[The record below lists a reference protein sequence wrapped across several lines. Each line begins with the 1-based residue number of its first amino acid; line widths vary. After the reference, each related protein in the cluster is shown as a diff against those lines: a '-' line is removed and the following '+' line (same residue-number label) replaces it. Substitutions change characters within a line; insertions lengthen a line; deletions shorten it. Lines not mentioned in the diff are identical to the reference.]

1 MTFLRNRTLAQ
12 WALYLLGGMVVI
24 LLAEYYVLR
33 YRVERLEEIEEK
45 KDYARTI
52 QLSGQQIALLVN
64 DWQNGDTKVA
74 ARVLSM
80 LNEQEHRLETLRD
93 GGRIEGTDVIIDGL
107 SRLPRITFDQLF
119 KTWTAYSSHVR
130 KLVTNGPFT
139 QTEETDSTEIAG
151 PVMLP
156 AQWLTLSLWFDRLEA
171 DLTEQAVGR
180 KRSVEGWALG
190 FILFDIVFLCLVYW
204 AFRRFV
210 VGPIRDLKSDVRDFR
225 QKEPAFENEIG
236 QVTREVNNLLEQLK
250 DARDFVTSIAS
261 GNLDIDYRS
270 LDENHLEGKNALA
283 DALITMQN
291 KLKDMSVEEQRRQ
304 WANEGLAKFV
314 DILRSS
320 DDNIARLADRIISA
334 LVKYTGSNQGG
345 FYVLNDDDEND
356 IHLELVSLFAFDIK
370 KHQRQRLK
378 LGEGLLGQAFLER
391 ETTLLTEIPE
401 EYIRITS
408 GLGMANPRAL
418 LMVPLKVDETAYGIV
433 ELASFRNYEQHEIA
447 FVERLAETIA
457 STVASVKAAQK
468 NRVLIEQFQTQT
480 EQMHAQ
486 EEEMRQNMEELQATQ
501 EELARKEKDYISAIQ
516 ELEQKVQ
523 DAAGGEELSR
533 LTEELQMQK
542 ENYEK
547 EIRDL
552 RAKLDEITNAGG
564 DWSVAEEVAQM
575 LKVQLD
581 AMRITQETTR

>member
-1 MTFLRNRTLAQ
+1 
-12 WALYLLGGMVVI
+12 
-24 LLAEYYVLR
+24 
-33 YRVERLEEIEEK
+33 
-45 KDYARTI
+45 
-52 QLSGQQIALLVN
+52 
-64 DWQNGDTKVA
+64 
-74 ARVLSM
+74 
-80 LNEQEHRLETLRD
+80 
-93 GGRIEGTDVIIDGL
+93 
-107 SRLPRITFDQLF
+107 
-119 KTWTAYSSHVR
+119 
-130 KLVTNGPFT
+130 
-139 QTEETDSTEIAG
+139 
-151 PVMLP
+151 
-156 AQWLTLSLWFDRLEA
+156 
-171 DLTEQAVGR
+171 
-180 KRSVEGWALG
+180 
-190 FILFDIVFLCLVYW
+190 
-204 AFRRFV
+204 
-210 VGPIRDLKSDVRDFR
+210 
-225 QKEPAFENEIG
+225 
-236 QVTREVNNLLEQLK
+236 
-250 DARDFVTSIAS
+250 
-261 GNLDIDYRS
+261 
-270 LDENHLEGKNALA
+270 
-283 DALITMQN
+283 
-291 KLKDMSVEEQRRQ
+291 
-304 WANEGLAKFV
+304 
-314 DILRSS
+314 
-320 DDNIARLADRIISA
+320 
-334 LVKYTGSNQGG
+334 
-345 FYVLNDDDEND
+345 
-356 IHLELVSLFAFDIK
+356 SLFAFDIK

-533 LTEELQMQK
+533 PTEELQMQK

-552 RAKLDEITNAGG
+552 RAKLDEITKAGG
-564 DWSVAEEVAQM
+564 DWSVAEELAQM
-575 LKVQLD
+575 LKVQRD
-581 AMRITQETTR
+581 ALRITQETTR